1 MAAES
6 GHTSLFMILK
16 YSELYLRLLLV
27 TADNQWKSWT
37 VFCVAWQ
44 RRYSEHLCNNACRLL
59 LCSELCVAPSRKLQ
73 FDQDAGPFFFLAYSM
88 AHHLLCLSIHDCNRA
103 RSDSRGW
110 PPTFSSW
117 KQSLTRSDLIPVPGG
132 LCQFPEMDACSKHE
146 RQATLCM
153 VIYPIILT
161 WFVGTY
167 HLCKISK
174 PSQRRVNISTEFP
187 VHSGLRSERM
197 THLGDWQPTQ
207 LNHFDHL
214 LQNSDPFFIFLF
226 QHVTFGE
233 LGNLVTWA
241 DHCDLPNILLLC
253 RNGM

>member
-1 MAAES
+1 MLWTVCGAKQEATIRS
-6 GHTSLFMILK
+6 RCWTFFFPRLFNGSPSSLF
-16 YSELYLRLLLV
+16 V
-27 TADNQWKSWT
+27 HTW
-37 VFCVAWQ
+37 
-44 RRYSEHLCNNACRLL
+44 
-59 LCSELCVAPSRKLQ
+59 LQ
-73 FDQDAGPFFFLAYSM
+73 QGTKRFKGLTS
-88 AHHLLCLSIHDCNRA
+88 
-103 RSDSRGW
+103 
-110 PPTFSSW
+110 FSSW
-117 KQSLTRSDLIPVPGG
+117 KQILTRSDLIPVPGG

-241 DHCDLPNILLLC
+241 DHCDLPNTLLFC